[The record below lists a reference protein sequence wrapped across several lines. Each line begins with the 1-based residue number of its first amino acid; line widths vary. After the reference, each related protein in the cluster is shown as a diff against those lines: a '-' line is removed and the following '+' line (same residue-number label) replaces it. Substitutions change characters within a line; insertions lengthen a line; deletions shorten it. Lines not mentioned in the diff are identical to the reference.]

1 MYFGREGPEG
11 AALRTARAGLT
22 GSVSLERLSGTVR
35 AQDRKADMQDPL
47 LDRFRSDDLVMG
59 IIGLGYVGLPLATVV
74 ADAGI
79 RILGF
84 DVDEAIVDGVNA
96 GASHIRDVPSDHVA
110 HLVERGLLRATADMA
125 RLAECDVVA
134 ISVPTPLSKTRDPD
148 ISFILAAASSVAA
161 ELRPGQLI
169 VLESTTY
176 PGTTREVLLGELARS
191 GLAVGEDFFLCFSPE
206 RMDPGNREWRTRN
219 TPKVIGGVTSRC
231 TAVGEA
237 FYSRFI
243 DRMVPVSSA
252 EVAELSK
259 ILENTFRAVNIGLVN
274 ETALIADRLGVDIWE
289 VIEAAATKPFGF
301 MRFLPGPGLGGHC
314 IPVDP
319 HYLSWKMRTLD
330 FRTRFIEL
338 ASEINAG
345 MPRFVVDKVR
355 DALNEEGR
363 AVRGSTVVILGV
375 AYKKDIND
383 VRESPAL
390 HIIELLEGAGA
401 HVLYH
406 DPFVPSLEDERAG
419 ARESLPLTPALLGQA
434 DVVLILTDHSC
445 FDVEAIVA
453 GSRVLVDARNATA
466 GTSARPGSGRGQGW
480 IVKGGLA

>member
-1 MYFGREGPEG
+1 MEDP
-11 AALRTARAGLT
+11 
-22 GSVSLERLSGTVR
+22 VLE
-35 AQDRKADMQDPL
+35 
-47 LDRFRSDDLVMG
+47 RFRSGDLTMG

-74 ADAGI
+74 GDAGI
-79 RILGF
+79 RVLGF
-84 DVDEAIVDGVNA
+84 DIDEAIVDGVNA
-96 GASHIRDVPSDHVA
+96 GTSHVRDVPSNRVA
-110 HLVERGLLRATADMA
+110 RLFRNGLLQATGDMS
-125 RLAECDVVA
+125 RLPECDVIA
-134 ISVPTPLSKTRDPD
+134 ITVPTPLSKTRDPD
-148 ISFILAAASSVAA
+148 ISHILAAASSVAA
-161 ELRPGQLI
+161 GLRRGQLI

-176 PGTTREVLLGELARS
+176 PGTTREVVMGELARS
-191 GLAVGEDFFLCFSPE
+191 GLVAGEDFFLCFSPE
-206 RMDPGNREWRTRN
+206 RVDPGNRVWQIRN
-219 TPKVIGGVTSRC
+219 TPKVIGGVTGRC
-231 TAVGEA
+231 TEVGER

-289 VIEAAATKPFGF
+289 VVEAAATKPFGF

-338 ASEINAG
+338 ASEINAR

-355 DALNEEGR
+355 DALNDQGK
-363 AVRGSTVVILGV
+363 AVKDSTVLILGV
-375 AYKKDIND
+375 AYKKDIGD
-383 VRESPAL
+383 VRESPAF
-390 HIIELLEGAGA
+390 HIIELLEAGGAGL
-401 HVLYH
+401 VYH
-406 DPFVPSLEDERAG
+406 DPHVPSFEDERTG
-419 ARESLPLTPALLGQA
+419 VRESVPLTPSLLGRA

-445 FDVEAIVA
+445 FDVRQIVA

-466 GTSARPGSGRGQGW
+466 GANARATSRHGPGW
-480 IVKGGLA
+480 IVKGGLG